1 MEAQR
6 AGSVD
11 FWEAPDCAALSP
23 EVISRHILFPL
34 GLSVGLYSAAAS
46 SAAPLGLSWCCLGR
60 VQGCSLVPGVPDT
73 SWSPSCHGTG
83 RSWCLG
89 MVQGTGMLRMRRQ
102 ELLALPGG
110 ALLIGG
116 AQRCPRKDTE
126 NFPHRGKRNPWQL
139 LQPPRLPAASSEQL
153 PLPARGFTAPCSP
166 EGLFIG
172 GFIFAFPHP
181 HVFLPAQSCYSRPLI
196 SRQRSPPP
204 NPAARVQLPDVETS
218 SQPRGN

>member
-60 VQGCSLVPGVPDT
+60 LQGCSLVPGVPDT

-139 LQPPRLPAASSEQL
+139 LQPPPASCGKLRAAASACKGLHRAVQPGGVIYRRVYFCFSTSPRLPSCSIVLFQAAHQQAAISPSKPRSPRAAS
-153 PLPARGFTAPCSP
+153 
-166 EGLFIG
+166 
-172 GFIFAFPHP
+172 
-181 HVFLPAQSCYSRPLI
+181 
-196 SRQRSPPP
+196 
-204 NPAARVQLPDVETS
+204 
-218 SQPRGN
+218 

>member
-6 AGSVD
+6 AVSGFLGKCMTARPLALRSFPGTFYSLWGSPWG
-11 FWEAPDCAALSP
+11 FILLPHPQQHRWG
-23 EVISRHILFPL
+23 SR
-34 GLSVGLYSAAAS
+34 G
-46 SAAPLGLSWCCLGR
+46 AAPGR
-60 VQGCSLVPGVPDT
+60 VQGCSPVPGVPAT
-73 SWSPSCHGTG
+73 SWSPFCHGTG

-89 MVQGTGMLRMRRQ
+89 MLQGAGMLRMHRW

-110 ALLIGG
+110 ALLLGG

-139 LQPPRLPAASSEQL
+139 LQPPQLPAARSKQL

-172 GFIFAFPHP
+172 GFIFAFSHP
-181 HVFLPAQSCYSRPLI
+181 YVFLPAQSCYSRPLI

>member
-6 AGSVD
+6 VD
-11 FWEAPDCAALSP
+11 FWEAPDCTALSP
-23 EVISRHILFPL
+23 EVISSHILSPL

-46 SAAPLGLSWCCLGR
+46 SAA
-60 VQGCSLVPGVPDT
+60 
-73 SWSPSCHGTG
+73 H
-83 RSWCLG
+83 
-89 MVQGTGMLRMRRQ
+89 
-102 ELLALPGG
+102 LLF
-110 ALLIGG
+110 GG

-139 LQPPRLPAASSEQL
+139 LQPPPPWLPAASSEQL

-166 EGLFIG
+166 QGLFIG

-218 SQPRGN
+218 SRPRGN